1 MTVRCGFGKS
11 HQLAFHVRD
20 TPMSWF
26 RLRSSGGVLAKTSSY
41 VLNCVQG
48 KRYPENYH
56 LALVVPSVSPGIER
70 LKFSLTLTEA
80 SEFSAPR
87 NRSQE
92 PCFRNPLG
100 GLLSKPRFLRSESV
114 VLDERP
120 VHPPGVLT
128 SIDPAIQLSNP
139 LHGDG

>member
-1 MTVRCGFGKS
+1 MAGDVSVVGAVQLTGPRASPHVTVRCGFGKS

-70 LKFSLTLTEA
+70 LKFSLD
-80 SEFSAPR
+80 SHR
-87 NRSQE
+87 
-92 PCFRNPLG
+92 
-100 GLLSKPRFLRSESV
+100 GL
-114 VLDERP
+114 
-120 VHPPGVLT
+120 GVL
-128 SIDPAIQLSNP
+128 SSEESLSRTLFQKP
-139 LHGDG
+139 PRGASVQTQISQIRVGRSR